1 LTLQPGLVRL
11 TVRRA
16 AAAEDEPRGVDP
28 MTTALII
35 SELLPLYDDA
45 LIADI
50 DAVFDA
56 IDREVEEAR
65 EAAEQAS
72 MLLDVE
78 WLVDEML
85 EDTVR
90 ITREALE
97 ISLTLT
103 DSEAVSQASPPAP
116 TLASLP
122 ALEQV
127 AEVA

>member
-1 LTLQPGLVRL
+1 
-11 TVRRA
+11 
-16 AAAEDEPRGVDP
+16 

-35 SELLPLYDDA
+35 SELLPIHDDA

-56 IDREVEEAR
+56 IDREVAESR
-65 EAAEQAS
+65 EAAGQAA

-85 EDTVR
+85 EDTIRVS
-90 ITREALE
+90 REALE
-97 ISLTLT
+97 ISLM
-103 DSEAVSQASPPAP
+103 
-116 TLASLP
+116 
-122 ALEQV
+122 LEQVESVPSHEV